1 MIPALIAAE
10 GEDINPLIPQFYDI
24 FWSAVLFAIFLALFI
39 WLVVP
44 RLNTLLDERADKIE
58 GGLQRAEEAQAA
70 AAATKGEYEQ
80 ALADARAEA
89 AQIREKA
96 RADAGQI
103 RTEILEEAQ
112 REAARVK
119 EQAQAAIEAERT
131 AAQQSLRVEVGSL
144 ALDLASRVIGETLS
158 DDTKATAMVDR
169 FLSELDTIEKASK

>member
-10 GEDINPLIPQFYDI
+10 DEAINPLLPADYDI
-24 FWSAVLFAIFLALFI
+24 IWSAVLFAIFLALFI

-44 RLNTLLDERADKIE
+44 RLNKLLDERADKIE

-103 RTEILEEAQ
+103 RAELLEEAQ
-112 REAARVK
+112 AEAARVK
-119 EQAQAAIEAERT
+119 EQAQTAIEAERA
-131 AAQQSLRVEVGSL
+131 AAQQSLRTEVGSL
-144 ALDLASRVIGETLS
+144 ALDLASRVIGETLA
-158 DDTKATAMVDR
+158 DDKKATAMVDR
-169 FLSELDTIEKASK
+169 FLADLDASEKASK